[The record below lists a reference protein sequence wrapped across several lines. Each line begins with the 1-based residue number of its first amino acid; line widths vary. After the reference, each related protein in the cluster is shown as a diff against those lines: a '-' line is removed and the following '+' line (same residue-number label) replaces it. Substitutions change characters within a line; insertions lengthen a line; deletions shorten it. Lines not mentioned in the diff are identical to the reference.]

1 MKKNNSSFFVISEFV
16 DANRNS
22 TGYYWNKIIKGLS
35 FEVENLK
42 VISTKQSNNLAKLDQ
57 PSIEYINIKIGDS
70 YNKNSIFKRVFGQIR
85 ISISFFFTIIKNVK
99 KRDTIFSGTNPSFL
113 LAFIALS
120 KVFIKFRWI
129 ILVHDIFPENL
140 VASKIITK
148 KSFLYSYLSIL
159 FNFIYSQSD
168 ELIVIGKDMEAIL
181 NKKTN
186 FKKDINYIP
195 NWVDLSDI
203 DKKNN
208 KYVQDYRY
216 LNFQFFGN
224 IGRVQGIQFL
234 LDGISKVSNHRARFV
249 FTGSGSDVEI
259 VKEYIKTDKNKN
271 VFLNPPIKFNDN
283 DSELFNC
290 DIAIISLAKGMK
302 GLAVPSKAY
311 FSMAADKPI
320 LVIGEEESELHNL
333 LQSHDKLGWFVMN
346 DRCEDLAKCIDQLCK
361 IDLSTY
367 KGSPRKIAAENFEYK
382 NAMNMYLKIINDL
395 K

>member
-1 MKKNNSSFFVISEFV
+1 MEKNNSSFFVISEFV
-16 DANRNS
+16 DANTNS

-35 FEVENLK
+35 SDLKNFK

-85 ISISFFFTIIKNVK
+85 ISISFFFAIIKNVR

-203 DKKNN
+203 DEKNN

-333 LQSHDKLGWFVMN
+333 LQSYDNLGWFVMN

-361 IDLSTY
+361 IDLSKY

>member
-57 PSIEYINIKIGDS
+57 PSIKYINIKIGHT

-85 ISISFFFTIIKNVK
+85 ISISFFFTIIKNVR

-113 LAFIALS
+113 LAFIALL

-129 ILVHDIFPENL
+129 LLVHDIFPENL

-148 KSFLYSYLSIL
+148 KSFLYSCLSIL

-168 ELIVIGKDMEAIL
+168 ELIVIGKDMQAIL

-186 FKKDINYIP
+186 FKKDIKYIP

-203 DKKNN
+203 DEKNN
-208 KYVQDYRY
+208 KYVKDDRY

-346 DRCEDLAKCIDQLCK
+346 DCCEDLAKRIDQLCK

-367 KGSPRKIAAENFEYK
+367 KGSPRKIVAENFEYK
-382 NAMNMYLKIINDL
+382 NAINMYLKIINN
-395 K
+395 

>member
-35 FEVENLK
+35 IEIENLK
-42 VISTKQSNNLAKLDQ
+42 VISTEKSNNLAKIDH
-57 PSIEYINIKIGDS
+57 PSVEYINIKTNDT
-70 YNKNSIFKRVFGQIR
+70 YNKKSLFKRAFGQIR
-85 ISISFFFTIIKNVK
+85 ISISFFFTIIKNVR

-113 LAFIALS
+113 LTFIALS
-120 KVFIKFRWI
+120 KVFFKFRWI
-129 ILVHDIFPENL
+129 LLVHDIFPENL
-140 VASKIITK
+140 VASKIIPK
-148 KSFLYSYLSIL
+148 KSFSYRCLSIL

-168 ELIVIGKDMEAIL
+168 DLIVIGKDMKVIL

-186 FKKDINYIP
+186 FKKDIKYIP
-195 NWVDLSDI
+195 NWVDLNDI
-203 DKKNN
+203 DENNN
-208 KYVQDYRY
+208 KYIQDHRY

-234 LDGISKVSNHRARFV
+234 LDGISKVTNHRARFV
-249 FTGSGSDVEI
+249 FTGSGSDVES
-259 VKEYIKTDKNKN
+259 VNEYIKTNKKNN
-271 VFLNPPIKFNDN
+271 VFLNPPIQFDEN

-320 LVIGEEESELHNL
+320 LVIGEEESELHEL
-333 LQSHDKLGWFVMN
+333 LQSHDSLGWFVLN
-346 DRCEDLAKCIDQLCK
+346 NRCEDLGKRIDQLCE
-361 IDLSTY
+361 IDLSIY
-367 KGSPRKIAAENFEYK
+367 KGYPKRIAAENFEYK
-382 NAMNMYLKIINDL
+382 NAIKMYLKIINE
-395 K
+395 